1 MCVWFERFVS
11 PRDVST
17 LYMKSL
23 FGECVLFV
31 KREGEREEEDG
42 FRGDMR
48 DCVSPQKRMRIFVQ
62 LAFSLVSCDR

>member
-1 MCVWFERFVS
+1 M
-11 PRDVST
+11 

-31 KREGEREEEDG
+31 KREGEREREEDG

-48 DCVSPQKRMRIFVQ
+48 DCVSPLEYMRIFVQ
-62 LAFSLVSCDR
+62 IAFSLVACDR